1 MLHAEHKAKAH
12 KHVNKAL
19 EEAMAAE
26 SAAMHSD
33 IKKKSPVSE
42 AKRKGIEAK
51 MKKLQVYVY
60 IVCMRIPIQTS
71 CLLVGLL
78 YSQLLRIYLMPCR
91 CLSPLTT
98 NTELQ
103 I

>member
-1 MLHAEHKAKAH
+1 VLHAEHKAKAH

-51 MKKLQVYVY
+51 MKKLQVYMNMLY
-60 IVCMRIPIQTS
+60 IYTYISM
-71 CLLVGLL
+71 L
-78 YSQLLRIYLMPCR
+78 Y
-91 CLSPLTT
+91 
-98 NTELQ
+98 
-103 I
+103 